1 MPSGASLGDY
11 LREAFRQRWNLLLFG
26 GGLAA
31 AIMSPWPDALLPLV
45 AAGEIA
51 YLAGLISIPKFR
63 EAVDARVHA
72 RRRSG
77 SSTEAT
83 AEQPRVDALLARISP
98 EARRRFEDIR
108 RRCREMQRLADE
120 VRGRSGHDSSEPS
133 DELRTPALDRLLWVF
148 LRLLVSQSAL
158 QRFLASTTERDIEAR
173 LKQVTG
179 ELETAR
185 TAGDERII
193 RSLQD
198 SVAVSDL
205 RLDNYR
211 KAVANAR
218 FVTIE
223 LDRIE
228 GKIHA
233 LTEMAVNRQDPNI
246 LSSQVDS
253 VAESMRQTEQA
264 MTELQHITGLAD
276 ELAEP
281 PPILD
286 AELDEVQ
293 QR

>member
-1 MPSGASLGDY
+1 MPTGASLGDY

-63 EAVDARVHA
+63 DAVDARVHA
-72 RRRSG
+72 RQRSG
-77 SSTEAT
+77 ASAAAA

-98 EARRRFEDIR
+98 EARRRFEDVR

-120 VRGRSGHDSSEPS
+120 VRGRSGHDSPEAS

-158 QRFLASTTERDIEAR
+158 QRFLASTTEKDIETR

-185 TAGDERII
+185 TAGDERIV

-198 SVAVSDL
+198 SVAVSEL

-233 LTEMAVNRQDPNI
+233 LTEMAVNRQDPNV

-264 MTELQHITGLAD
+264 ITELQHITGLAD